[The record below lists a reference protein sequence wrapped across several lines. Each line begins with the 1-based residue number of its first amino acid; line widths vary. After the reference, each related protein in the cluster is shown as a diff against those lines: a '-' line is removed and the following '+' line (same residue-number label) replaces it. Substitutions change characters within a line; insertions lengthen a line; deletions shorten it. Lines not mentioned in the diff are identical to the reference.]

1 MWKQKWFGLDNE
13 AYDHFYLVGKFKKS
27 AIKLKM
33 QKKNKKKKIYW
44 QDNKEKCYIVW
55 HHKSFVQN
63 VRSLSKHA
71 DVYVY
76 MYMYIYVCMYIYKY
90 KYIYIYIYI

>member
-13 AYDHFYLVGKFKKS
+13 AYDNFYLVRKFKKS
-27 AIKLKM
+27 AIK
-33 QKKNKKKKIYW
+33 KKKKKK
-44 QDNKEKCYIVW
+44 KEFTDKKIKRNAISYDTIRV
-55 HHKSFVQN
+55 FVQN

-76 MYMYIYVCMYIYKY
+76 MYI
-90 KYIYIYIYI
+90 